1 MVRLRVRLVVRAAIR
16 IGIRLRLRIRM
27 SRVLIEK
34 DLKNPNSKG

>member
-1 MVRLRVRLVVRAAIR
+1 MVRLRVRLVVRAAIM

-34 DLKNPNSKG
+34 DLKNPNNKG